1 VCVTIKENRDLQNY
15 VRKRA
20 ENMGKTVAG
29 GCQGTGHV
37 MKILRGCKYTYVYPV
52 ELGVE
57 LHTVHIVCKSG
68 PKPKAFGCDA

>member
-37 MKILRGCKYTYVYPV
+37 MKILRGCKYTYVFPV
-52 ELGVE
+52 EVGVV
-57 LHTVHIVCKSG
+57 LHTVHIVCKSE